1 MQPQN
6 PKKKEIYQLQI
17 KEYLNN
23 EAHKIFLPIKKWNS
37 NKIKFTLA
45 KVPENINKGTRKRKE
60 RAFIF
65 QGKNSRRKK
74 RYQLMIR

>member
-1 MQPQN
+1 M
-6 PKKKEIYQLQI
+6 
-17 KEYLNN
+17 
-23 EAHKIFLPIKKWNS
+23 KIFLPIKKWNS

-65 QGKNSRRKK
+65 HGKNSRRKK
-74 RYQLMIR
+74 RY